1 MSFFKKLFGKTSEPS
16 PQDASPAP
24 QRTVEELREDP
35 NLIRVFDKFGRELF
49 ITKDDWR
56 KNVLPGS
63 IKSHWNNADEL
74 YGDILGALND
84 GFRAD
89 ILDAAK
95 HLYEIDHNPERG
107 TCVWGIVLR
116 EEKRLDE
123 AEKVFRDYIAKR
135 GESGVILTNLAK
147 VFADRNDNAKA
158 EEILWHALEV
168 DPNQENGFG
177 WYEVI
182 HRERGGETAG
192 LEATR
197 RVAALPGSW
206 RAQLWLAR
214 AALKKQDLAQAVALY
229 EESLSRVGTPAPSDL
244 LMQISGDLGNAGHLP
259 EIFKLVEPRFDV
271 ALHGLTVGNN
281 LVKAHLD
288 LGQHQEAQTILDR
301 LYAQKRPDWK
311 PTLSYW
317 DTEIAKARI
326 AANPATPET
335 PYKIALLSG
344 EGPVW
349 LKPTSPAAKFFS
361 DKPDTCARICFVG
374 STAETTAS
382 QPGHQLADAPG
393 RLSRAIPLFLAEHV
407 EMGCCARA
415 QTLVP
420 WMTEPPAGF
429 VLSGVM
435 WTDENAVQHAQ
446 QGERKCGYVV
456 ISHLKTQAEPWTV
469 EIRLVRVSDGACLG
483 HRSESFPS
491 ATPTQAVLT
500 LAQTLLDWLSRE
512 AEIKRIPI
520 PSAYTLPDK
529 ANFAYYL
536 LRLEQLLAVRC
547 GGMDGVPR
555 GFLSGTHEI
564 LDGNIELCLQTPHS
578 VSVRLLLAQTLLA
591 MKHAQPD
598 ILPEFA
604 ERVRLL
610 QEEHPLTEAAQVVVQ
625 SIIDEAMAK

>member
-1 MSFFKKLFGKTSEPS
+1 MSFFKKFFCKSPEPS
-16 PQDASPAP
+16 PQDATPTP
-24 QRTVEELREDP
+24 QRSAEELREDP

-63 IKSHWNNADEL
+63 IKNHWDNADEL

-95 HLYEIDHNPERG
+95 HLYEIDHNQERG
-107 TCVWGIVLR
+107 ACVWGIVLR
-116 EEKRLDE
+116 EENRLNE
-123 AEKVFRDYIAKR
+123 AEEVFRDFMAKQ
-135 GESGVILTNLAK
+135 GESGVILANLAK

-158 EEILWHALEV
+158 EEVLWHALEV

-177 WYEVI
+177 WYETI
-182 HRERGGETAG
+182 HRERDGETAG
-192 LEATR
+192 LEATK

-214 AALKKQDLAQAVALY
+214 AALKQQDLAQAVALY
-229 EESLSRVGTPAPSDL
+229 EESLSRAGSPIPSDL

-259 EIFKLVEPRFDV
+259 EILKLVEPCFDV

-288 LGQHQEAQTILDR
+288 LGQFDEAQHILDR
-301 LYAQKRPDWK
+301 LYTQNRPDWK

-326 AANPATPET
+326 AANPATPEK
-335 PYKIALLSG
+335 PYKVALLTG
-344 EGPVW
+344 DGPIW
-349 LKPTSPAAKFFS
+349 LKPTSPAAKLFS
-361 DKPDTCARICFVG
+361 DKPENCARICFLG
-374 STAETTAS
+374 STVETAAC

-407 EMGCCARA
+407 EMASCARA

-420 WMTEPPAGF
+420 WVTEPTAGF

-446 QGERKCGYVV
+446 QGELKCGYVV

-469 EIRLVRVSDGACLG
+469 EVRLVRVSNGACLG

-500 LAQTLLDWLSRE
+500 LAQTLLDWLNRE
-512 AEIKRIPI
+512 PEIKRIPI
-520 PSAYTLPDK
+520 PSAYALPDK

-555 GFLSGTHEI
+555 GFLSGAHEI
-564 LDGNIELCLQTPHS
+564 LDGNIDLCLQTPHS

-591 MKHAQPD
+591 MKRCQPD

-610 QEEHPLTEAAQVVVQ
+610 QEEHPLVEAAQGVVQ
-625 SIIDEAMAK
+625 GIIDEAMTK

>member
-1 MSFFKKLFGKTSEPS
+1 MSFFKKLFGKTPEP
-16 PQDASPAP
+16 PRQDTSPAP
-24 QRTVEELREDP
+24 QRSAEEMREDP

-56 KNVLPGS
+56 KNVLPGG
-63 IKSHWNNADEL
+63 IKNHWNNADEL

-84 GFRAD
+84 GFRTD

-95 HLYEIDHNPERG
+95 HLYEIDHNRERG
-107 TCVWGIVLR
+107 TCIWGIVLR
-116 EEKRLDE
+116 EENRLDE
-123 AEKVFRDYIAKR
+123 AEKVFRDYLAKQ
-135 GESGVILTNLAK
+135 GESGAILTNLAK
-147 VFADRNDNAKA
+147 VIADRKDDAKA

-182 HRERGGETAG
+182 HRERGGEEAG

-197 RVAALPGSW
+197 QVAALPGSW

-214 AALKKQDLAQAVALY
+214 AALKKQDLAEAVSLY
-229 EESLSRVGTPAPSDL
+229 EESLSRAGTPTPIDL
-244 LMQISGDLGNAGHLP
+244 LMQISGDLGNAGQLP

-288 LGQHQEAQTILDR
+288 LSQFDEAQHILDQ
-301 LYAQKRPDWK
+301 LYAQNRPDWK

-326 AANPATPET
+326 AASPATQKT
-335 PYKIALLSG
+335 PYKVALLTG
-344 EGPVW
+344 DGPIW
-349 LKPTSPAAKFFS
+349 LKPTSPAAKLFS
-361 DKPDTCARICFVG
+361 DKPENCARICFLG
-374 STAETTAS
+374 STAETMAREVV
-382 QPGHQLADAPG
+382 HQLSDSPG
-393 RLSRAIPLFLAEHV
+393 RLSRAIPLFLAEQV

-435 WTDENAVQHAQ
+435 WSDENAVQYAQ
-446 QGERKCGYVV
+446 QGERKCGYAV
-456 ISHLKTQAEPWTV
+456 ISHLKTQVDPWTV
-469 EIRLVRVSDGACLG
+469 EVRLVRVSDGACLG
-483 HRSESFPS
+483 HHSESFPS

-500 LAQTLLDWLSRE
+500 LAQTLLDWLDRE
-512 AEIKRIPI
+512 AGIKRLPT
-520 PSAYTLPDK
+520 PSAYAPPDA
-529 ANFAYYL
+529 ANFPYYL

-547 GGMDGVPR
+547 GAMDGVPR
-555 GFLSGTHEI
+555 GFLSGAHEI
-564 LDGNIELCLQTPHS
+564 LEGNLDLCLQTPHS
-578 VSVRLLLAQTLLA
+578 ASVRLLLAQTLLA
-591 MKHAQPD
+591 MKRCQPD

-604 ERVRLL
+604 ERVKSL
-610 QEEHPLTEAAQVVVQ
+610 QKDYPLIEAEQGVVQ
-625 SIIDEAMAK
+625 GIIDEAMAK